1 MLTDWPKYAVLAS
14 GTGSIFQAICDA
26 DQRGEIPGELSLFIT
41 DQPDCYAL
49 ERAKQAGVETRVFK
63 RQKYR
68 DKFEMEEDILAILRA
83 FQVQYIVMA
92 GYMRILSPHFIS
104 HYKDRIINTHP
115 SLLPA
120 FKGLDAVKQ
129 AYDYGVKVT
138 GCTVHLVTEKMDD
151 GPVLMQTAVQVEKED
166 TVASL
171 TEKIKSEEKKQII
184 TAIKALL
191 SGRIDIID
199 NHRWVMLDG

>member
-1 MLTDWPKYAVLAS
+1 
-14 GTGSIFQAICDA
+14 
-26 DQRGEIPGELSLFIT
+26 
-41 DQPDCYAL
+41 
-49 ERAKQAGVETRVFK
+49 
-63 RQKYR
+63 
-68 DKFEMEEDILAILRA
+68 
-83 FQVQYIVMA
+83 MA

-151 GPVLMQTAVQVEKED
+151 GPVLMQTAVQVERED

-199 NHRWVMLDG
+199 NHRWVILDG